1 MIDARSCAVKAEIY
15 RLAGRYGLRA
25 VLVTETEIGT
35 PFEPWLTKIV
45 TGPGLVVPIIRAE
58 ATGRDILV
66 TDDAELAGA
75 LRRTCAQILTTRG
88 QRWTADGPYPP
99 LPVKTRGNPRARF
112 LAVLEDE
119 VIALLQQPRKT

>member
-1 MIDARSCAVKAEIY
+1 LIDARSCAVKAEIY

-45 TGPGLVVPIIRAE
+45 TGPGLVATIIRAE
-58 ATGRDILV
+58 ATGRDLLV
-66 TDDAELAGA
+66 TDDPELAGG
-75 LRRTCAQILTTRG
+75 LLNTCARILTTRG
-88 QRWTADGPYPP
+88 QRWTDKGPYPP
-99 LPVKTRGNPRARF
+99 LPVKARGNPRARF

-119 VIALLQQPRKT
+119 ITVLLQQPRKK